1 MRLYSSNPYRVLGIL
16 ANASAPEKQKVK
28 ARIAAY
34 IAVGKPPILDFDLC
48 PPLEKIERTQELIDL
63 KSNEILS
70 DEDKLKHAIFW
81 FISGGTI
88 DDIALSNLTQSKEIE
103 KARLNFEKGC
113 KGFVITEQSI
123 TSIINHSTLEIINY
137 VSHGDKER
145 LKKAIENKLAIVNSE
160 SHLNFILNLLNPTHS
175 QLLGEGIKEHVIEM
189 AKSIVKDLFPTKN
202 EDELLMEF
210 FSGSPDVLNKIAE
223 KNIQTWVKVI
233 KQSVMDCQNKMLFT
247 LENKRGKD
255 ILNDLASIGNKLL
268 DSTMPSLNKI
278 RNVSPPNLLVIS
290 NIYNEVFQQVNYCV
304 VGASNKFQEEFG
316 AEFEK
321 DRARALVFV
330 RIAGPDCYDG
340 IVELNKR
347 ALKLI
352 SPVDVPIKEK
362 ISSNLT
368 NVLETQRD
376 WKKISD
382 SVANGGG
389 ESSKGCGDSIGGC
402 LGEIFE
408 RIIGIIIIIAF
419 IALLRAC
426 LG

>member
-160 SHLNFILNLLNPTHS
+160 SHLNFILNLLN
-175 QLLGEGIKEHVIEM
+175 LL
-189 AKSIVKDLFPTKN
+189 N
-202 EDELLMEF
+202 
-210 FSGSPDVLNKIAE
+210 
-223 KNIQTWVKVI
+223 
-233 KQSVMDCQNKMLFT
+233 
-247 LENKRGKD
+247 
-255 ILNDLASIGNKLL
+255 
-268 DSTMPSLNKI
+268 
-278 RNVSPPNLLVIS
+278 
-290 NIYNEVFQQVNYCV
+290 
-304 VGASNKFQEEFG
+304 
-316 AEFEK
+316 
-321 DRARALVFV
+321 
-330 RIAGPDCYDG
+330 
-340 IVELNKR
+340 
-347 ALKLI
+347 
-352 SPVDVPIKEK
+352 
-362 ISSNLT
+362 
-368 NVLETQRD
+368 
-376 WKKISD
+376 
-382 SVANGGG
+382 
-389 ESSKGCGDSIGGC
+389 
-402 LGEIFE
+402 
-408 RIIGIIIIIAF
+408 
-419 IALLRAC
+419 
-426 LG
+426 